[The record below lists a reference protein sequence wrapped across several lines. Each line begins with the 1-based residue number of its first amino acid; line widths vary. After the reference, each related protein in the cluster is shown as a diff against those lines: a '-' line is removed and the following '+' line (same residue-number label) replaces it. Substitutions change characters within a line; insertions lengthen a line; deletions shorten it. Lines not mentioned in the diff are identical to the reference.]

1 MVLVDTSVWIDHLR
15 AGEPR
20 LAALLE
26 QTGVVM
32 HPMVLGELACGNVK
46 YRAAMLGL
54 WQGLPRLG
62 AATQAAALDFLEQYR
77 LWGRGL
83 GFIDVHLLVSAA
95 QREGTTL
102 WTRDKRLHQA
112 ASELHLAFAE
122 PATCEPTKSED
133 DTPDS
138 PDPSDHA

>member
-1 MVLVDTSVWIDHLR
+1 MVLVDTAVWIDHLR
-15 AGEPR
+15 AGEPH

-26 QTGVVM
+26 QTDVIM

-46 YRAAMLGL
+46 HRAAMLGL

-62 AATQAAALDFLEQYR
+62 AATQAAALDFLEQHR

-83 GFIDVHLLVSAA
+83 GFIVVHLLVSAA

-122 PATCEPTKSED
+122 PAAQGPTKSVD
-133 DTPDS
+133 GTPDS
-138 PDPSDHA
+138 PDPPDDA